1 MAKVIEKIAKRQ
13 IILREKAASMHISVV
28 AHYDDITLIDKDDK
42 LIRIFACEGIDFWT
56 KPAAILDRLKER
68 RNIFFKELPPT
79 VGLYYWIL
87 RRREGGY
94 PEGDFEP
101 GTFPDTVNQK
111 YSQYI
116 KNQELFHNHLYLA
129 LVIKPPENRVGQL
142 GAKLRQ
148 LLNKAENN
156 ARQKFLI
163 RAKEELDLHSERLQG
178 ALSEYGIR
186 PLGVWQKAN
195 VIYSEALSFVGEL
208 VNLESFP
215 IVRAST
221 SAAKLLA
228 RHRLFFQHQK
238 GLITLKSPDDKKRY
252 AATLSVKGYCDK
264 TFPGMLDE
272 IISLPIEFHLTQS
285 FRFYQREFAKRN
297 IRLQQHDFA
306 QAKDESISQTI
317 ELSDTLDE
325 VASGRVGYG
334 LHHFSVC
341 LFAHSEKELAE
352 AIKTFTSACDKI
364 SLTVIKEDILCEL
377 NYWSQL
383 PGQFDY
389 IARGAQINTL
399 NLASF
404 YSLHN
409 YARGKYNNNH
419 WGACVTVLETL
430 AGSPYYF
437 NFHYRDVGNTLVYGA
452 MGSGKTT
459 LIGFLILQSLKFGGR
474 RIIFDKDNGLEIM
487 IRACGGIY
495 EHIQPGVATGFN
507 PCQLENT
514 PENRQFLFELF
525 KKILTIHG
533 EVLNDTDTSQI
544 NSALQ
549 GIYAMSKQDR
559 QFCHIAA
566 LFGAKREGNL
576 RARFDE
582 WHSNGQYSWIFDN
595 AQDALDLEA
604 MVIGFDIGAILDR
617 GDCKTPVL
625 MYLLH
630 RSKMALKGER
640 GGIIIDEGW
649 KALDDPFFKIVIDD
663 EARTPRKK
671 NNFLCLMTQSAKD
684 TVHSSVNKTLNESA
698 ACKIFFPNPLAT
710 RDVYIEHLGLS
721 ETEFELIK
729 TLDDS
734 SRFFLLQFGRGKES
748 VILRVNLHG
757 LPDEV
762 AVISGREETVDL
774 MRKIIKEQ
782 KSEDPNVWL
791 PIFHHRRNSQ

>member
-1 MAKVIEKIAKRQ
+1 MVKVVENIARRQ
-13 IILREKAASMHISVV
+13 IIQREKSASSHISVV

-42 LIRIFACEGIDFWT
+42 LIRIFSCEGIDFWT
-56 KPAAILDRLKER
+56 KPAAILERLKKQ

-79 VGLYYWIL
+79 IGLYYWIL

-94 PEGDFEP
+94 PEGNFEA

-111 YSQYI
+111 YQQYI
-116 KNQELFHNHLYLA
+116 KSKELFHNHLYLA
-129 LVIKPPENRVGQL
+129 LIIKPPENRVGQI
-142 GAKLRQ
+142 GAQLRQ
-148 LLNKAENN
+148 LWNKTENN

-163 RAKEELDLHSERLQG
+163 KAKDELELHSERLQG
-178 ALSEYGIR
+178 ALSEYGIK
-186 PLGVWQKAN
+186 PLGIWQNAD
-195 VIYSEALSFVGEL
+195 VTYSEALSFMGEL
-208 VNLESFP
+208 INLQPFP
-215 IVRAST
+215 VMRST
-221 SAAKLLA
+221 VSAATLLT
-228 RHRLFFQHQK
+228 RNRLFFQHQK
-238 GLITLKSPDDKKRY
+238 GLITLKSPDDKKRF
-252 AATLSVKGYCDK
+252 AAILSVKGYCDK

-297 IRLQQHDFA
+297 IRVQQQDFA
-306 QAKDESISQTI
+306 QAKDESISQAI

-334 LHHFSVC
+334 LHHFSAC
-341 LFAHSEKELAE
+341 LFADSEKELNE
-352 AIKTFTSACDKI
+352 SIKTFMSACDKV
-364 SLTVIKEDILCEL
+364 SLTIVKEDILCEL
-377 NYWSQL
+377 NYWAQL

-409 YARGKYNNNH
+409 YSRGKYNNNH
-419 WGACVTVLETL
+419 WGPCVTVLETL

-437 NFHYRDVGNTLVYGA
+437 NFHYRDVGNTLVYGC

-495 EHIQPGVATGFN
+495 EHIQPGIPTGFN
-507 PCQLENT
+507 PCQLEDT
-514 PENRQFLFELF
+514 PENHQFLFELF

-533 EVLNDTDTSQI
+533 EMLNDTDISQI
-544 NSALQ
+544 KIVLQ
-549 GIYAMSKQDR
+549 GIVALPKRDR

-566 LFGAKREGNL
+566 LFGAKRKGSL

-582 WHSNGQYSWIFDN
+582 WHSDGLYSWIFDN
-595 AQDALDLEA
+595 AHDVLNLDS
-604 MVIGFDIGAILDR
+604 MIIGFDIGEILDR
-617 GDCKTPVL
+617 SDCKTPVL

-630 RSKMALKGER
+630 RSRIALRGMR
-640 GGIIIDEGW
+640 GGIVIDEGW
-649 KALDDPFFKIVIDD
+649 KALDDPFFKVVIDD

-684 TVHSSVNKTLNESA
+684 TVHSSVNKTLTESA
-698 ACKIFFPNPLAT
+698 ACKIFFPNPVAT
-710 RDVYIEHLGLS
+710 RDVYIEQLGLS
-721 ETEFELIK
+721 ETEFELIR
-729 TLDDS
+729 TLDDG
-734 SRFFLLQFGRGKES
+734 SRFVLLQFGRGKES
-748 VILRVNLHG
+748 VIVRVNLHG

-762 AVISGREETVDL
+762 AVISGREDTVKL
-774 MRKIIKEQ
+774 MREIIKDQE
-782 KSEDPNVWL
+782 SEDPNVWL
-791 PIFHHRRNSQ
+791 PIFHNRRNSP